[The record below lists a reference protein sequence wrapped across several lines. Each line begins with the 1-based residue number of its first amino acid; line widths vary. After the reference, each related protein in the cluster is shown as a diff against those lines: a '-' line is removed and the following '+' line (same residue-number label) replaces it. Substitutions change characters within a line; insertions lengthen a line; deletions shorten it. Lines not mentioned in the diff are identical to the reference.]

1 MAEAKVKTTE
11 PTVSEQMAL
20 GVFPTPS
27 PELVTAAGKMLT
39 AAELQMEAELARM
52 PPSGVTMP
60 GTLPPLPAEADRTG
74 EPVPETETV
83 TTGPE
88 LENPV
93 TTDRVVRI
101 TDMTAHLSLAREAG
115 AEAETMTTSGAE
127 TATHTETTPPTRTK
141 TDGTMTEPLLAPEVA
156 EDRPT
161 LGLAE
166 TTADRLT
173 LGLGETTTDRLTLG
187 LGETTT
193 DRPTLGLAETTPDR
207 PTLGLVE
214 TTTDRPTLGLVEDKL
229 TLGLVEIDSTETA
242 KERAAGP
249 EMDRVTTLGLE
260 SL

>member
-173 LGLGETTTDRLTLG
+173 LGLGETTTDR
-187 LGETTT
+187 
-193 DRPTLGLAETTPDR
+193 PTPDR

-214 TTTDRPTLGLVEDKL
+214 ITPDRPTLGLVEDKL
-229 TLGLVEIDSTETA
+229 TLGLVEIGSTETA